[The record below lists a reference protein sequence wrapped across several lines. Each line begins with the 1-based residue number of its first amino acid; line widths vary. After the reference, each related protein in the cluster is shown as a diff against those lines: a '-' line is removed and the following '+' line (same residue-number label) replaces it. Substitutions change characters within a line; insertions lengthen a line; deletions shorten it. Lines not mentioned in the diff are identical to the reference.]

1 MALDHFHRTEEPEGT
16 LNIGIMETIC
26 SSDYTNFFNNFLE
39 KYPKISLHLEV
50 VTTFKAM
57 EDLDKGIFDLI
68 FLLDEKILR
77 PNWKTAR
84 TFPADISFFCA
95 SSHPSCRAGRSSFGT
110 SPPRIFYPYRK
121 GCNYRNVF
129 EKDLMDAGYVLKCIA
144 EVGHTSYI
152 IKAVARQLGIGL
164 LPVFTLK
171 DALEKGEIALIG
183 VKDYRISLSI
193 QVIYNTQRMLS
204 LPLKVFLNEL
214 QHFYIPE

>member
-1 MALDHFHRTEEPEGT
+1 MSCQDIFRTFF
-16 LNIGIMETIC
+16 N
-26 SSDYTNFFNNFLE
+26 YFNNFLE

-95 SSHPSCRAGRSSFGT
+95 SSHPLAGQEEVPLERLLQESFILT
-110 SPPRIFYPYRK
+110 EK

>member
-1 MALDHFHRTEEPEGT
+1 MNQRKRVWSLLLAGLVLLSACQKSAPAPKEDTVPEKQEEEQQEEVPLERLLQESFILTE
-16 LNIGIMETIC
+16 
-26 SSDYTNFFNNFLE
+26 
-39 KYPKISLHLEV
+39 
-50 VTTFKAM
+50 
-57 EDLDKGIFDLI
+57 
-68 FLLDEKILR
+68 
-77 PNWKTAR
+77 
-84 TFPADISFFCA
+84 
-95 SSHPSCRAGRSSFGT
+95 
-110 SPPRIFYPYRK
+110 K